1 MSKKK
6 RIQIIKKIQEKR
18 NSLVITYV
26 LSDRPNSEGYISQ
39 DAVREIYDLL
49 CDLRPGSDKKALDLF
64 LCAAGGDAEV
74 SWQIVSMVREIF
86 SEFNVIIPY
95 KAHGAATMMALG
107 ADSIVMGERGELTTI
122 KVTLAKGGA
131 QGENEDG
138 DLSSAS
144 IGDVES
150 FFSLLESLGTP
161 RVKQKVDALLRTLDT
176 VSPLVLGRLNNATEQ
191 YQEVCMKLLE
201 SRKRRFRKGVNKK
214 IVHKLISGQE
224 RTITRSQA
232 LKDFGLKQVK
242 QDTVLEP
249 LFWEL
254 FKLYE
259 DALEMGAP
267 FYPDQEMDQCSEEEI
282 VFRDHRLAYIETA
295 NKTRVFKQDVK
306 LRKVRQPPPNIHF
319 DPQIVLP
326 PFQIPS
332 GPEANEDSI
341 TSNIQQWLEDWL
353 PGVVR
358 EAFEKLSRS
367 FPISAYE
374 RLDLNKRWEDE

>member
-1 MSKKK
+1 L
-6 RIQIIKKIQEKR
+6 KI
-18 NSLVITYV
+18 
-26 LSDRPNSEGYISQ
+26 
-39 DAVREIYDLL
+39 
-49 CDLRPGSDKKALDLF
+49 
-64 LCAAGGDAEV
+64 
-74 SWQIVSMVREIF
+74 
-86 SEFNVIIPY
+86 
-95 KAHGAATMMALG
+95 
-107 ADSIVMGERGELTTI
+107 LT
-122 KVTLAKGGA
+122 
-131 QGENEDG
+131 
-138 DLSSAS
+138 
-144 IGDVES
+144 
-150 FFSLLESLGTP
+150 
-161 RVKQKVDALLRTLDT
+161 KQKVDALLRTLDT

-332 GPEANEDSI
+332 GPEANEDSV

-358 EAFEKLSRS
+358 EAFEKLWRS